1 MSEVKHSF
9 RVMVIDIAEDKVVV
23 DEFCDAI
30 VAGLASNGGKIR
42 EYNSSEI
49 VACKCNFIAGI
60 GAVEAA
66 ERAVMKQKKEFVKSF
81 MKKASPEDIAKALK
95 LEDEE

>member
-9 RVMVIDIAEDKVVV
+9 RVMVIDITEDKVVV

-30 VAGLASNGGKIR
+30 VAGLASNDGKIGK
-42 EYNSSEI
+42 YDGSEI
-49 VACKCNFIAGI
+49 VASKCNFIAGI

-66 ERAVMKQKKEFVKSF
+66 ERAVMRQKKEFVKSF
-81 MKKASPEDIAKALK
+81 MKQASPEDIVKALK